1 MCDELDDIL
10 TTSAICLPTH
20 RVQLVRRI
28 NAVFRQSLRD
38 FSPTGLLR
46 NAIAPAA
53 STCVRVVS
61 SGRPVMKIVGTVK
74 PSASRRRWSSTPV
87 KPGMCRSVMRQEVS
101 VMVIR
106 DRENLQLTC
115 E

>member
-10 TTSAICLPTH
+10 TTSAIRCLPTQINF
-20 RVQLVRRI
+20 QLVRRI

-53 STCVRVVS
+53 SACVRVVS
-61 SGRPVMKIVGTVK
+61 SGG
-74 PSASRRRWSSTPV
+74 
-87 KPGMCRSVMRQEVS
+87 
-101 VMVIR
+101 
-106 DRENLQLTC
+106 L
-115 E
+115 